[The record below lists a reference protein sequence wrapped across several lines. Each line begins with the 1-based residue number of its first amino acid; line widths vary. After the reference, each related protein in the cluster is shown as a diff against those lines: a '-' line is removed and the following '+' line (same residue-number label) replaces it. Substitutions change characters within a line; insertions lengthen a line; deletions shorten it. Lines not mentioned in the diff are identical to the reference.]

1 MDFFDVLTLLGG
13 LSLFLFGMEVMGK
26 SLEKSAG
33 NRLKIILAKLTSN
46 PIKGFL
52 LGVVVTAIIQ
62 SSSATTVMVV
72 GFVNSGVM
80 ALEQSINIIIG
91 ANVGTAVTSWLL
103 SLTGL
108 ESSNFFLRLFKPS
121 SLAPLCGLFGILLLM
136 GSKKQRKKD
145 FGMIFLGFAALM
157 FGMEIMSDAVAPL
170 SEMESFKNIL
180 LMFSNPILGVIV
192 GTVFTAIIQSSS
204 ASVGILQAL
213 SMTGAITYGTA
224 IPIIVGQNIG
234 TCVTAL
240 ISSMGATR
248 DARRASMIHLYFN
261 VLGAIVWLG
270 LFYIVEAIFNF
281 SFMELAYVNPLSIA
295 VLHTVFK
302 ILCTGLFLP
311 LNKPLLKL
319 ASMTVKEKKLGE
331 EFELLDERLFMTP
344 AIAVDHAG
352 QVAKLM
358 ADRAR
363 EGLRISMNLITDYNL
378 ADDEKVVQL
387 EDKVDQYE
395 DKIGSYLVKLSSHE
409 MEEHVSLELTKLL
422 HMIGDLERISD
433 HSVNIVESAR
443 EMHDKE
449 LSFSEEARA
458 ELLGMLKAVNDILDY
473 SIDAFLTG
481 DMDMALHVE
490 PLEETID
497 TMRDMLK
504 ANHIL
509 RLKKGECTIELGFV
523 LNDLLTNLERVSDH
537 CSNVAMCLME
547 VAQERFDIH
556 GYQRDVEHKSNF
568 TDEYGK
574 NMEKYMPKKN

>member
-1 MDFFDVLTLLGG
+1 MDFFNVLTLLGG

-52 LGVVVTAIIQ
+52 LGLVVTCIIQ

-80 ALEQSINIIIG
+80 LLEQSINIIIG

-108 ESSNFFLRLFKPS
+108 ESSNFVLRLFKPS
-121 SLAPLCGLFGILLLM
+121 SLAPICGLIGILMYM

-157 FGMEIMSDAVAPL
+157 FGMEIMSGAVKPL
-170 SEMESFKNIL
+170 AEMESFKNL
-180 LMFSNPILGVIV
+180 LVMFSNPILGVLV
-192 GTVFTAIIQSSS
+192 GTVVTAIIQSSS

-213 SMTGAITYGTA
+213 SMTGAITFSTA
-224 IPIIVGQNIG
+224 IPIVVGQNIG

-240 ISSMGATR
+240 ISSTGATR

-261 VLGAIVWLG
+261 VLGGIVWMG
-270 LFYIVEAIFNF
+270 LFYLADAFVNF
-281 SFMELAYVNPLSIA
+281 AFMDAYVNPLMIA
-295 VLHTVFK
+295 VIHTIFK

-311 LNKPLLKL
+311 LNKYLLKL
-319 ASMTVKEKKLGE
+319 ASLTVKEKKLGE

-344 AIAVDHAG
+344 AIAVDHAAS
-352 QVAKLM
+352 VAKLM
-358 ADRAR
+358 ANKAK
-363 EGLRISMNLITDYNL
+363 EGMQLAMQQIGKYSLI
-378 ADDEKVVQL
+378 DDEKVVQM

-395 DKIGSYLVKLSSHE
+395 DKIGSYLVKLSATA
-409 MEEHVSLELTKLL
+409 MEERESLELTKLL

-443 EMHDKE
+443 EMHEKQLNFSAGAMEE
-449 LSFSEEARA
+449 LQSMIS
-458 ELLGMLKAVNDILDY
+458 AVNEILDFA
-473 SIDAFLTG
+473 IDAFTTG
-481 DMDMALHVE
+481 DMDMAMKVE

-497 TMRDMLK
+497 TLRDMIK
-504 ANHIL
+504 AKHIE
-509 RLKKGECTIELGFV
+509 RLKQGDCTIELGFV
-523 LNDLLTNLERVSDH
+523 LNDLLTNMERVSDH

-547 VAQERFDIH
+547 VANNRFDMH
-556 GYQRDVEHKSNF
+556 GYQHDVETKSDF
-568 TDEYGK
+568 TDEYSRYMK
-574 NMEKYMPKKN
+574 KFMPKEK

>member
-52 LGVVVTAIIQ
+52 LGLIVTCIIQ

-80 ALEQSINIIIG
+80 LLEQSINIIIG
-91 ANVGTAVTSWLL
+91 ANVGTAITAWLL
-103 SLTGL
+103 SLTGI
-108 ESSNFFLRLFKPS
+108 ESSSFILRLFKPS
-121 SLAPLCGLFGILLLM
+121 SLAPICGLIGILLYM

-157 FGMEIMSDAVAPL
+157 FGMEIMSGAVKPL
-170 SEMESFKNIL
+170 AEMESFKNL
-180 LMFSNPILGVIV
+180 LVMFSNPILGVLV
-192 GTVFTAIIQSSS
+192 GTVVTAIIQSSS

-213 SMTGAITYGTA
+213 SMTGAITFSTA

-240 ISSMGATR
+240 LSSAGATR

-261 VLGAIVWLG
+261 VLGGIVWMG
-270 LFYIVEAIFNF
+270 LFYLADAFIDFA
-281 SFMELAYVNPLSIA
+281 FMDAYVNPLMIA
-295 VLHTVFK
+295 IVHTVFK
-302 ILCTGLFLP
+302 ILCTALFLP
-311 LNKPLLKL
+311 LNKYLLKL
-319 ASMTVKEKKLGE
+319 ASLTVKEKKLGE
-331 EFELLDERLFMTP
+331 EFELLDERLFLTP
-344 AIAVDHAG
+344 AIAVDHAAS
-352 QVAKLM
+352 VAKLM
-358 ADRAR
+358 ATKAK
-363 EGLRISMNLITDYNL
+363 EGMQL
-378 ADDEKVVQL
+378 AMKQIDQYSIVDDEKVVQM

-395 DKIGSYLVKLSSHE
+395 DKIGSYLVKLSE
-409 MEEHVSLELTKLL
+409 NAMEERESLELTKLL

-443 EMHDKE
+443 EMHEKQLNFSAGAMEE
-449 LSFSEEARA
+449 LQSMIS
-458 ELLGMLKAVNDILDY
+458 AVNEILDY
-473 SIDAFLTG
+473 AIDAFTTG
-481 DMDMALHVE
+481 DMEMAMKVE

-497 TMRDMLK
+497 TLRDLIK
-504 ANHIL
+504 AKHIE
-509 RLKKGECTIELGFV
+509 RLKQGDCTIELGFV
-523 LNDLLTNLERVSDH
+523 LNDLLTNMERVSDH

-547 VAQERFDIH
+547 VANNRFDMH
-556 GYQRDVEHKSNF
+556 GYQHDVENKSDF
-568 TDEYGK
+568 TDEYSRYMNK
-574 NMEKYMPKKN
+574 FMPKEK

>member
-1 MDFFDVLTLLGG
+1 MDFFNVLTLLGG
-13 LSLFLFGMEVMGK
+13 LALFLFGMEVMGK

-52 LGVVVTAIIQ
+52 LGLVVTCIIQ

-80 ALEQSINIIIG
+80 LLEQSINIIIG

-103 SLTGL
+103 SLTGI
-108 ESSNFFLRLFKPS
+108 ESSNFVLKLFKPD
-121 SLAPLCGLFGILLLM
+121 SLAPICGVIGILMYM

-157 FGMEIMSDAVAPL
+157 FGMEIMSDAVKPL
-170 SEMESFKNIL
+170 AEMESFKNL
-180 LMFSNPILGVIV
+180 LVMYFNPILGVIL
-192 GTVFTAIIQSSS
+192 GTVVTAIIQSSS

-213 SMTGAITYGTA
+213 SMTGAITFSTA

-240 ISSMGATR
+240 ISSTGATR

-261 VLGAIVWLG
+261 VLGGIVWMG
-270 LFYIVEAIFNF
+270 LFYLADAFINF
-281 SFMELAYVNPLSIA
+281 AFMDAYVNPLMIA
-295 VLHTVFK
+295 VVHTVFK
-302 ILCTGLFLP
+302 VLCTALFLP
-311 LNKPLLKL
+311 LNKHLLKL
-319 ASMTVKEKKLGE
+319 ASLTVKEKKLGE

-344 AIAVDHAG
+344 AIAVDHAAS
-352 QVAKLM
+352 VSKLM
-358 ADRAR
+358 AVKAK
-363 EGLRISMNLITDYNL
+363 EGMQL
-378 ADDEKVVQL
+378 AMQQLSSYSLVDDEKVVQM

-395 DKIGSYLVKLSSHE
+395 DKIGSYLVKLSSMA
-409 MEEHVSLELTKLL
+409 MEERESLELTKLL

-449 LSFSEEARA
+449 LKFSEGAMGEIQT
-458 ELLGMLKAVNDILDY
+458 MISAVNEILEY
-473 SIDAFLTG
+473 AIGAFTTS
-481 DMDMALHVE
+481 DMEMAMKVE

-497 TMRDMLK
+497 TLRDMIK
-504 ANHIL
+504 AKHIE
-509 RLKKGECTIELGFV
+509 RLKQGDCTIELGFV
-523 LNDLLTNLERVSDH
+523 LNDLLTNMERVSDH

-547 VAQERFDIH
+547 VANNRFDMH
-556 GYQRDVEHKSNF
+556 GYQHDVETKSDF
-568 TDEYGK
+568 TDEYSR
-574 NMEKYMPKKN
+574 YMAKFMPTKK